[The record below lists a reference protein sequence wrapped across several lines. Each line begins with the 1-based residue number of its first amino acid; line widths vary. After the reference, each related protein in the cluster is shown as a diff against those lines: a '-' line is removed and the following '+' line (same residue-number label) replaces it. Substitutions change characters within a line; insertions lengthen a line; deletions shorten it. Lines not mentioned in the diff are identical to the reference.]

1 MVLSIFTYS
10 PLRYLSCRAGWVGVV
25 LVSIMVF
32 AGSAFGASPRTA
44 LVVGNQRYEEKVGS
58 LRNTNNDAKAI
69 AQTLR
74 TLGFSVI
81 ERHDITRDQLLK
93 AVEEFRKTLPGSE
106 VALFYYAGH
115 GISVS
120 GANYLVPLKSGFD
133 PADAD
138 AITLRMMAETRL
150 FNAEQAVADMSAAG
164 PACNIVI
171 LDACRNTPLT
181 RDGRSRG
188 FAGRAGLSEMTP
200 PAGSLIAFATDAG
213 RTAFDGD
220 GINGLYTEE
229 LLKNLRTPGL
239 TIEQV
244 FKRTRAGVLHRS
256 DGTQVPAEYSRL
268 IGDDIYLA
276 GAAVPVATPLA
287 IEPPAASLAS
297 NNGPDTLP
305 TAADLKKF
313 ATAGEVAECLSALRK
328 IASEKGRGDYA
339 YEPIEILLEQVKESL
354 RGADKPSQK
363 ITASAETCES
373 ILSILPD
380 CLPLDQ
386 PRTSEIA
393 AQAYNRRGDALLI
406 LGRTEEAL
414 RAFDTAQPLAP
425 EDAYILYNR
434 GMAYLKLGNQEAA
447 RADFTAA
454 SDSKLKQ
461 PGARRLAQQALAE
474 LK

>member
-1 MVLSIFTYS
+1 M
-10 PLRYLSCRAGWVGVV
+10 
-25 LVSIMVF
+25 
-32 AGSAFGASPRTA
+32 GASAWAAERTA
-44 LVVGNQRYEEKVGS
+44 LVVGNQRYEEKVGP
-58 LRNTNNDAKAI
+58 LRNTNNDAKAV

-74 TLGFSVI
+74 TLGFKVI

-120 GANYLVPLKSGFD
+120 GSNYLVPLKSGFD
-133 PADAD
+133 PSDAD

-164 PACNIVI
+164 AACNIVI

-181 RDGRSRG
+181 RDGRSRS
-188 FAGRAGLSEMTP
+188 FTGRAGLSEMTP

-220 GINGLYTEE
+220 GTNGLYTEE

-244 FKRTRAGVLHRS
+244 FKRTRAGVLRRS
-256 DGTQVPAEYSRL
+256 DGGQVPAEYSRL
-268 IGDDIYLA
+268 VGDDVYLA
-276 GAAVPVATPLA
+276 GEVVPVATPA
-287 IEPPAASLAS
+287 IAEAVAVSAPVKSEEPATVS
-297 NNGPDTLP
+297 T
-305 TAADLKKF
+305 ADLVKLAK
-313 ATAGEVAECLSALRK
+313 AGKGPECLEALQK
-328 IASEKGRGDYA
+328 IAQEKGRGEYA
-339 YEPIEILLEQVKESL
+339 YEPLEVLLDQVKEDV
-354 RGADKPSQK
+354 REAKAPSEK
-363 ITASAETCES
+363 VESAAQTCEA
-373 ILSILPD
+373 IISILPE
-380 CLPLDQ
+380 CLSMDQ
-386 PRTSEIA
+386 PRTATIA

-406 LGRTEEAL
+406 LGQAEEAL
-414 RAFDTAQPLAP
+414 KAFDAAQPLAP
-425 EDAYILYNR
+425 DDAYILYNR
-434 GMAYLKLGNQEAA
+434 GRAYLSLGNQEAA

-454 SDSKLKQ
+454 MDPKFKQ
-461 PGARRLAQQALAE
+461 PKARKLAQDALAD